1 MTNKA
6 YIDNIN
12 AAEWGEKMILYPNLY
27 LKDVTAITTDILKKH
42 KIKGLILDVDNT
54 LIDVDRKM
62 NPKVVDWVNELKK
75 NGIKFCIVSNTNKY
89 EKVKSVA
96 EKLDIPYFYFAKK
109 PFKRGFQKAKNLMKL
124 KEENIAAVGDQLM
137 TDVLGANRCKMFSI
151 LVEPI
156 SEKDI
161 FITKIKRPFENL
173 IIKRYVS
180 KHVRGKV

>member
-62 NPKVVDWVNELKK
+62 NPKVVDWVDELKK
-75 NGIKFCIVSNTNKY
+75 NGIKFC
-89 EKVKSVA
+89 
-96 EKLDIPYFYFAKK
+96 
-109 PFKRGFQKAKNLMKL
+109 RKARHPIFLFC
-124 KEENIAAVGDQLM
+124 EETI
-137 TDVLGANRCKMFSI
+137 
-151 LVEPI
+151 
-156 SEKDI
+156 
-161 FITKIKRPFENL
+161 
-173 IIKRYVS
+173 
-180 KHVRGKV
+180 

>member
-1 MTNKA
+1 
-6 YIDNIN
+6 
-12 AAEWGEKMILYPNLY
+12 MILYPNLY
-27 LKDVTAITTDILKKH
+27 LSDVTAITTDILKKN

-54 LIDVDRKM
+54 LIDLDRKM
-62 NPKVVDWVNELKK
+62 NPKIIDWVTELKK
-75 NGIKFCIVSNTNKY
+75 EGIKFCIVSNTNKF
-89 EKVKSVA
+89 EKVKGVA

-109 PFKRGFQKAKNLMKL
+109 PLKIGFHKARNKMNL

-137 TDVLGANRCKMFSI
+137 TDILGANRCKMFSI

-156 SEKDI
+156 SQKEMM
-161 FITKIKRPFENL
+161 ITKIKRPIEKL

>member
-1 MTNKA
+1 
-6 YIDNIN
+6 
-12 AAEWGEKMILYPNLY
+12 MILYPNLY
-27 LKDVTAITTDILKKH
+27 LKDVTAITIDILKKNN
-42 KIKGLILDVDNT
+42 IKGLILDVDNT
-54 LIDVDRKM
+54 LIDLNKNM

-75 NGIKFCIVSNTNKY
+75 NNIKFCIVSNTNKY

-109 PFKRGFQKAKNLMKL
+109 PFKRGFEKAKRKMNL
-124 KEENIAAVGDQLM
+124 KEENIAAVGDQIM

-161 FITKIKRPFENL
+161 LITKIKRPFEKL

-180 KHVRGKV
+180 KYVREKV